1 LHQETTGE
9 HKDNDSPQQ
18 TGDKEIVYVVE
29 ADDACRLSIVSLLE
43 SIRLPC
49 QSFATVSAF
58 LESYDGS
65 AGCVI
70 TDLRVPY
77 AVDGIDLQKALV
89 DANIPLPVIIV
100 SASAETSVTVQ
111 AMKRGAITI
120 LERPFRNHELL
131 EAIPKAFQQGRI
143 ARRRKEA
150 NAKLESLTEK
160 ERDVLE
166 RILDGLTTSVIARRL
181 DISVRAV
188 ENRRHQ
194 IYLKTQTNSIAQLVR
209 LVVESDLEDPA

>member
-1 LHQETTGE
+1 MHQKTTGE
-9 HKDNDSPQQ
+9 NKDNDSTQQ
-18 TGDKEIVYVVE
+18 AREKETVYVI
-29 ADDACRLSIVSLLE
+29 DANDASRGSIVSLLE

-49 QSFATVSAF
+49 QAFATVDAF
-58 LESYDGS
+58 LANYEGGM
-65 AGCVI
+65 GCVI

-77 AVDGIDLQKALV
+77 AVDGIDVQKALS

-100 SASAETSVTVQ
+100 AAAAETSVTVQ

-131 EAIPKAFQQGRI
+131 EAIPMAFQQGRI

-150 NAKLESLTEK
+150 IAKLEALTDK

-166 RILDGLTTSVIARRL
+166 LVLDGVTTSVIARRL
-181 DISVRAV
+181 NISIRAV
-188 ENRRHQ
+188 DNRRHQ

-209 LVVESDLEDPA
+209 LVVESEGVDPT